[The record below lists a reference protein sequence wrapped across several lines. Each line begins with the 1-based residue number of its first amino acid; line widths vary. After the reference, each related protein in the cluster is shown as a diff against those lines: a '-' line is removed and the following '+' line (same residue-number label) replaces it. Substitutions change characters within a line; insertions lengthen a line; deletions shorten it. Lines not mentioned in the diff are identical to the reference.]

1 MKIDSNNSYKSLTNL
16 AVDGKIYKIFS
27 LKKAEQSGL
36 EGISSLPKSL
46 KILLENLL
54 RFEDNQTVKGEQFQA
69 IKEWLEIKVQEL
81 KLPLGLQ
88 EFLCKIIP
96 VSLQLQILLLCG
108 MR

>member
-54 RFEDNQTVKGEQFQA
+54 RFEDNQTVKGEQ
-69 IKEWLEIKVQEL
+69 
-81 KLPLGLQ
+81 
-88 EFLCKIIP
+88 
-96 VSLQLQILLLCG
+96 
-108 MR
+108 MRNLYRRLTTSCPFYLSFVL